1 MNRLILDSR
10 EVHIIRQAMRRTM
23 LCIALAALPG
33 LAAAAGSQ
41 AGDNGRQPLGADN
54 DTPRQAI
61 PNAPTNDGTWY
72 DYNGPAYYGTPNYG
86 PRYYISPYDGVP
98 LYFGPS
104 YDQWDVSFCD
114 RQPLAERAACR
125 DAAVAGY
132 DYRYSPEPRYY
143 PEYRYY
149 YYRDYPGYYYYPG
162 DTSTRNTN
170 STNRCLALRGAARAD
185 CLKGAAPGGG

>member
-1 MNRLILDSR
+1 MNRLMGASQ
-10 EVHIIRQAMRRTM
+10 EVDMIRQTIRRTM
-23 LCIALAALPG
+23 LFVALAALPG

-72 DYNGPAYYGTPNYG
+72 DYNGPAYGAPYYG

-132 DYRYSPEPRYY
+132 DYRYYPEPRYY

-149 YYRDYPGYYYYPG
+149 YYRDYPGYYYNPG

-170 STNRCLALRGAARAD
+170 STNRCLALSGAARAD